1 MSQTENT
8 NLNEG
13 EVRTSLLNSYFYIED
28 ISGSYE

>member
-8 NLNEG
+8 NLNEE